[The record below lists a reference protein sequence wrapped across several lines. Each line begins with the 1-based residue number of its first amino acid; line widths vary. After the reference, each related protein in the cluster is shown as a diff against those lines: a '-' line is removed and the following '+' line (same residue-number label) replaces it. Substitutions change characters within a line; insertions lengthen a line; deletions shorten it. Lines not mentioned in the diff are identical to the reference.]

1 MSKRS
6 GNPPIALPPRDPGT
20 TASEWLCT
28 ALRLAILEGRL
39 PRDSRLPATREL
51 ARQYGLARGTVVNA
65 FEQLRLEG
73 YLRGRVGSGTF
84 VNAVLPD
91 ELLEAPR
98 RSTARAERRTGPPAR
113 RLSALGR
120 RVRLL
125 PGFDDRPLR
134 AFRANRP
141 ALDLFPTTLWARI
154 AGRRIRRATT
164 AHLLES
170 GALGL
175 PLLQEAVATYLT
187 TSRGVN
193 CETGQI
199 VIVSGVQEAI
209 DLAAR
214 VLVDPGDRVC
224 IEDPG
229 YIGAARIF
237 EAHGAVTAPVR
248 VDGEGMLVPDARFDD
263 VRLAYVTPAHQFP
276 LGVSMSLP
284 RRLALLDW
292 ARTAGALVLED
303 DYDSEYRFA
312 GRPLPALQGL
322 DRHGMVLFAGSF
334 SKVLFPSLRI
344 GYLVV
349 PPDLVDRFA
358 AAKSVVGQH
367 APLLEQAVLAD
378 FIIDGHFGRHLRRMR
393 EIYAERLG
401 VLQEEAH
408 ARLDGL
414 LEIGGIDAGLQT
426 IGWLAGGLEEAD
438 VVRAAARR
446 DVEVVP
452 VSRYARLPMARQC
465 LQLGFAAIDVPEIR
479 RGARELAA
487 ALEGL
492 ATDGARAGRPRVK
505 GRTTGSPA

>member
-6 GNPPIALPPRDPGT
+6 AALPIALPPREPGA
-20 TASEWLCT
+20 TASEWLCA
-28 ALRLAILEGRL
+28 ALRSAILEGRL
-39 PRDSRLPATREL
+39 PPDARLPATREL

-65 FEQLRLEG
+65 FDQLCLEG
-73 YLRGRVGSGTF
+73 YLRGRVGSGTY

-91 ELLEAPR
+91 ELLHAPR
-98 RSTARAERRTGPPAR
+98 RSTARPERRSQPPPR

-120 RVRLL
+120 RVRFL
-125 PGFDDRPLR
+125 PGLENRPLR

-141 ALDLFPTTLWARI
+141 ALDLFPTTLWAKL
-154 AGRRIRRATT
+154 AARRIRRATT
-164 AHLLES
+164 AHLLDS
-170 GALGL
+170 GPLGL
-175 PLLQEAVATYLT
+175 PALQQAIAEYLT
-187 TSRGVN
+187 TARGVN
-193 CETGQI
+193 CGPGQV

-237 EAHGAVTAPVR
+237 EAHGAGICPVS
-248 VDGEGMLVPDARFDD
+248 VDHEGMLVPDARHHE

-276 LGVSMSLP
+276 LGVSMSLS
-284 RRLALLDW
+284 RRLALLEW
-292 ARTAGALVLED
+292 ARGNGTLIFED

-322 DRHGMVLFAGSF
+322 DRHGVVLFAGSF

-349 PPDLVDRFA
+349 PPDLVDCIV

-367 APLLEQAVLAD
+367 APLLDQAVLTD
-378 FIIDGHFGRHLRRMR
+378 FITEGHFGRHVRRMR
-393 EIYAERLG
+393 EVYAERLG
-401 VLQEEAH
+401 VLQEESRI
-408 ARLDGL
+408 RLAGL
-414 LEIGGIDAGLQT
+414 MEIGGIDAGLQT
-426 IGWLAGGLEEAD
+426 TGWLGERFAEME

-452 VSRYARLPMARQC
+452 VGRYARRPMQRPV
-465 LQLGFAAIDVPEIR
+465 LQLGFAAVDPPEIR
-479 RGARELAA
+479 RGVRDLAR
-487 ALEGL
+487 ALEEL
-492 ATDGARAGRPRVK
+492 SR
-505 GRTTGSPA
+505 